1 MKRLLPSALK
11 AAALAAACAALCACE
26 SANASYWPLGRNAPA
41 QYGAP
46 KNPEEVEIF
55 ITKKPPYQYKEV
67 GIITYETFSAYN
79 DEASVYQIMR
89 ERAARAGVD
98 GIIIMNPQ
106 EFASFNA
113 YFSPYPRSRRDR
125 HFYDRRGIPD
135 MFRYRAA
142 AIVKQNKK

>member
-1 MKRLLPSALK
+1 MRFPTEEPMAKIKLTKTELKAQSDALK
-11 AAALAAACAALCACE
+11 RFQRFLPMLQLKKQQLQAEIAGIAAKADE
-26 SANASYWPLGRNAPA
+26 VSA
-41 QYGAP
+41 
-46 KNPEEVEIF
+46 
-55 ITKKPPYQYKEV
+55 
-67 GIITYETFSAYN
+67 
-79 DEASVYQIMR
+79 R